1 MKDSRV
7 EVASKMVHKMLE
19 DPESYAVSITQIREF
34 SIAEGNS
41 LSASTIERYLRK
53 MYNDG
58 VMEYKKTCKGKSWRF
73 CGTTNPFPPE
83 YNELIFNA
91 VKEINEE
98 TGKPATTTQVMGKIG
113 DILDR
118 ESVNTRLKKL
128 VYIDR
133 SLLFA
138 GNVEKSGAHMYIV
151 NAEEHKPIMSEI
163 RKRQP
168 KIPSKKS
175 KVEETVERLGGY
187 MLRDIYYARSHT
199 SIGDEFDVY
208 VKKTGLHNN
217 DHEVEKRH
225 LRVTSKQPHIC
236 IFEDGTSLPWIDFAA
251 LYMNNRRLT
260 QTMY

>member
-1 MKDSRV
+1 MLKAEIIETTFMDMMKDPNHIAV
-7 EVASKMVHKMLE
+7 NVKDILAEIKKNGCEVSNDSVGRFLRS
-19 DPESYAVSITQIREF
+19 SYDKGLV
-34 SIAEGNS
+34 
-41 LSASTIERYLRK
+41 
-53 MYNDG
+53 
-58 VMEYKKTCKGKSWRF
+58 EYKITSKGKCWRLK
-73 CGTTNPFPPE
+73 GTSNPFPPE

-199 SIGDEFDVY
+199 NIGDEFDVY